1 VPNMGGVSREDF
13 KSDKRGNG
21 GTVRERGSV
30 PAKIGPKGACRDFP
44 HAGLHPLDFD
54 KGSRLLL
61 THNSASATSLPWLD
75 LYASNTQ
82 LREVLFSEHG
92 LFENEGTD

>member
-1 VPNMGGVSREDF
+1 MATETLSHSQSMIRLFMGYIPTRVIY
-13 KSDKRGNG
+13 
-21 GTVRERGSV
+21 VA
-30 PAKIGPKGACRDFP
+30 AKLGLADHIRDDGATAQDL
-44 HAGLHPLDFD
+44 AQTLN

-82 LREVLFSEHG
+82 GHI
-92 LFENEGTD
+92 TT